1 MINVLPAIES
11 LILLRDKT
19 CAEFVRAI
27 GLIQTLEKEIYAK
40 SGERGGGGS
49 VGAHFRHNIDFA
61 ENFLKGL
68 EAGKIDFASRERD
81 ERIEQEPELA
91 IRRIETI
98 VRRLRQLSPAVLET
112 NIAVRSEIDDTLC
125 HFSSVSRE
133 LEFLHSHTVH
143 HHALI
148 AEKLKSFRLETS
160 PDFGVAPSTLKF
172 WAEGLNIKNR

>member
-1 MINVLPAIES
+1 MINVLPAIKS

-19 CAEFVRAI
+19 CAEFAHAI
-27 GLIQTLEKEIYAK
+27 CLIQTLEKETYAK
-40 SGERGGGGS
+40 S
-49 VGAHFRHNIDFA
+49 GAHFRHNIDFA

-98 VRRLRQLSPAVLET
+98 IRRLKELSPAVLEI
-112 NIAVRSEIDDTLC
+112 NIAVKSEIDDTLC

-133 LEFLHSHTVH
+133 LEFLLSHTVH

-148 AEKLKSFRLETS
+148 AEKLKSLGIETALE
-160 PDFGVAPSTLKF
+160 FGVAPSTLKF
-172 WAEGLNIKNR
+172 WAENSIIKNR